1 MILSYLV
8 IQSNIQMRHIWLKIL
23 YKEIKSCGMVK
34 KYYVLLLWVHLAE
47 MVLGV
52 QQAIEKTI
60 EQNKQIVLQADN
72 KIELIVQQ
80 IKQGKYPKD
89 GITIMSHLVGL
100 FGQRLW
106 FYRKTQSY
114 TDKLKINE
122 NCIGCGL
129 CVSLCP
135 MNNISICNGKAIGGK
150 KCTMCYR
157 CISHCPKKA
166 ITLLGKGVKEQCYYE
181 KYS

>member
-1 MILSYLV
+1 
-8 IQSNIQMRHIWLKIL
+8 
-23 YKEIKSCGMVK
+23 
-34 KYYVLLLWVHLAE
+34 
-47 MVLGV
+47 
-52 QQAIEKTI
+52 
-60 EQNKQIVLQADN
+60 
-72 KIELIVQQ
+72 
-80 IKQGKYPKD
+80 
-89 GITIMSHLVGL
+89 MSHLVGL